1 MNIPPGF
8 AQVVPYIFAENSDEL
23 IMFLVQGLGGQEIGR
38 TVSPD
43 GSITNSQVQFGS
55 AAIMVSEA
63 SADYPPSRAA
73 IYLYVE
79 DADATMAQAIE
90 NGAKLQMEVADMP
103 YDDRQ
108 GGVVDPAGN
117 IWWISQRLKPEPYFP
132 T

>member
-1 MNIPPGF
+1 MIIPPGF
-8 AQVVPYIFAENSDEL
+8 SQVVPYIFADNADEL
-23 IMFLVQGLGGQEIGR
+23 IMFLVQGLGGKEVGR
-38 TVSPD
+38 SVSPD
-43 GSITNSQVQFGS
+43 GRIANSQIEFGS

-63 SADYPPSRAA
+63 SDDYPPSRAA

-79 DADATMAQAIE
+79 NADATMAQALE
-90 NGAKLQMEVADMP
+90 HGAKLQMEVTDMP

-108 GGVVDPAGN
+108 GGVVDPSGN